1 MIAGQGGMP
10 HPFLR
15 QVSVTTPADAEEA
28 VVDLLERT
36 FHLPPSTYSPQE
48 IPSSVVSVFCPAA
61 QPVTPA
67 QFGLLRAGLKQMVSC
82 GLVAVPGR
90 ISVRKIRQ
98 EDWAESW
105 KRHFKPIEIGRALL
119 IKPGWRRQ
127 RPRQGQAVVILDP
140 GLSFGTGNH
149 PTTAFCLSQV
159 VACRKTG
166 QIRSFLDMGTGSG
179 ILAIAAAKLGY
190 HPIAAFDYDPTA
202 IRVARANA
210 QQNGVQKMVR
220 FRRLDLTRATVSSL
234 SAYDLVCANLETP
247 LLIEH
252 APRIGR
258 CLKPGGTLV
267 LAGILAAQFDTVERV
282 YAGLGLE
289 CVIARTENEWRSGA
303 FCRRCR
309 R

>member
-1 MIAGQGGMP
+1 
-10 HPFLR
+10 
-15 QVSVTTPADAEEA
+15 VTASADAEEA
-28 VVDLLERT
+28 VIDLLERI

-48 IPSSVVSVFCPAA
+48 MPVSVVSVFCPATQA
-61 QPVTPA
+61 VTPA
-67 QFGLLRAGLKQMVSC
+67 QLALLRAGLKRMVTC
-82 GLVAVPGR
+82 GLGAVPGR

-119 IKPGWRRQ
+119 VKPGWRRQ
-127 RPRQGQAVVILDP
+127 HPRPGQEVVILDP

-166 QIRSFLDMGTGSG
+166 QSRSFLDMGTGSG

-190 HPIAAFDYDPTA
+190 HPIAAFDYDCTA

-210 QQNGVQKMVR
+210 RQNGVQKMVQ
-220 FRRLDLTRATVSSL
+220 FRRLDLTQATVASF
-234 SAYDLVCANLETP
+234 SAYELVCANLETP
-247 LLIEH
+247 LLIEQ
-252 APRIGR
+252 APRIRR

-267 LAGILAAQFDTVERV
+267 LAGILATQFEAVERA

-289 CVIARTENEWRSGA
+289 CIIARTENEWRSGA
-303 FCRRCR
+303 FCQRCR